1 MQLRSSTISERP
13 RSATLP
19 PESERALRAVAE
31 QLVARGS
38 GLPAFQE
45 RTCARCGR
53 QTTFALQDR
62 AGWYACLACGR
73 YA

>member
-1 MQLRSSTISERP
+1 MKMDRT
-13 RSATLP
+13 TNP
-19 PESERALRAVAE
+19 PAFESLRAVTE
-31 QLVARGS
+31 RILQGGS
-38 GLPAFQE
+38 DLPAFQT
-45 RTCARCGR
+45 RTCWHCGR

>member
-1 MQLRSSTISERP
+1 MRVPSSTISERP
-13 RSATLP
+13 GSATLP
-19 PESERALRAVAE
+19 SESERALRATAE
-31 QLVARGS
+31 ELVVRGS
-38 GLPAFQE
+38 ELPAFQR
-45 RTCARCGR
+45 RTCAHCGR

>member
-1 MQLRSSTISERP
+1 MDRTMN
-13 RSATLP
+13 P
-19 PESERALRAVAE
+19 PAFEGLRAVTE
-31 QLVARGS
+31 RILQQES
-38 GLPAFQE
+38 DLPPFQT

-62 AGWYACLACGR
+62 AGWYACLACG

>member
-1 MQLRSSTISERP
+1 MDRATFPHALER
-13 RSATLP
+13 
-19 PESERALRAVAE
+19 ELRAQNE
-31 QLVARGS
+31 RLLLQRS
-38 GLPAFQE
+38 DLPSFQR
-45 RTCARCGR
+45 RTCAHCGR